1 MDFHSGG
8 LFGMKAF
15 LLAAGHGTRLRP
27 YTENTPKCLLPIR
40 GTPMLEIW
48 LALCRRYGI
57 TEVLVNTHAHA
68 SAVKEFVRQWRNGVR
83 VSVVEEQELYGSA
96 GTLLANRDWVAGER
110 QFWVFYADV
119 LTNADLA
126 AMLAF
131 HQRTSVA
138 TMGLYAV
145 PDPQRCGIATLD
157 PDCTVSTFVEK
168 PKSPAGNLAFAG
180 LLLATPALLHAIP
193 QKTGADIGFDVLPRL
208 TGRMRGYKIPEFVL
222 DIGTLENYES
232 AQTSWPGFA
241 SGALVNS

>member
-1 MDFHSGG
+1 
-8 LFGMKAF
+8 MKAF

-68 SAVKEFVRQWRNGVR
+68 SKVKEFVHQWKDGVR

-96 GTLLANRDWVAGER
+96 GTLLANRDWIAGER
-110 QFWVFYADV
+110 EFWVFYADV

-138 TMGLYAV
+138 TLGLYAV

-157 PDCTVSTFVEK
+157 ADDTVSTFVEK
-168 PKSPAGNLAFAG
+168 PKSPVGNLAFAG
-180 LLLATPALLHAIP
+180 LLLATPQLLDAIP
-193 QKTGADIGFDVLPRL
+193 PKRGADIGFDVLPQL
-208 TGRMRGYKIPEFVL
+208 TGRMQGYKIPEFVL
-222 DIGTLENYES
+222 DIGTRENYES
-232 AQTSWPGFA
+232 AQKLWPGFETED
-241 SGALVNS
+241 LLRP